1 MKVSNQMIREGTRRE
16 MTSVA
21 VWKGIQLV
29 SQMQITPVRLARYDE
44 LHAIFRRSASC
55 ESALRCFSWERKDLS
70 LKGGL
75 NKWKIQLNDPQMQDV
90 PFPDR
95 FGMLVDAEYTNRKN
109 NSLKRLIKGASL
121 NQAAML
127 EQDAGTAKESVLPY
141 ATYAKTYV

>member
-1 MKVSNQMIREGTRRE
+1 
-16 MTSVA
+16 
-21 VWKGIQLV
+21 
-29 SQMQITPVRLARYDE
+29 
-44 LHAIFRRSASC
+44 
-55 ESALRCFSWERKDLS
+55 
-70 LKGGL
+70 
-75 NKWKIQLNDPQMQDV
+75 MQDV